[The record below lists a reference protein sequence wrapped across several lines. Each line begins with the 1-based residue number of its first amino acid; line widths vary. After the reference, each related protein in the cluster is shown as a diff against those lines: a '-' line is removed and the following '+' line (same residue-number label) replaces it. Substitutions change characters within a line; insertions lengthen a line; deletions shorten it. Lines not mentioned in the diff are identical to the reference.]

1 MSEEAKPTDKQ
12 LLLAEHKK
20 ANDALGLIKKH
31 TKHVDAYVSND
42 EGGHSEILYLYR
54 HHTDFS
60 MLLETLSTYLRI
72 QFERIMKSNNKKQTS
87 TFKPIR
93 TKHLDTNKEPKM
105 AAKKATKKPAKKVS
119 KKTTAK
125 KTATKRK

>member
-1 MSEEAKPTDKQ
+1 MSEETKTDKQ

-20 ANDALGLIKKH
+20 ANDALRAIKSRAEQSVVTTIGATLGNMYELTDVH
-31 TKHVDAYVSND
+31 FSVLSN
-42 EGGHSEILYLYR
+42 
-54 HHTDFS
+54 
-60 MLLETLSTYLRI
+60 YLRI

-105 AAKKATKKPAKKVS
+105 AATKKKPAAKPAKKVS